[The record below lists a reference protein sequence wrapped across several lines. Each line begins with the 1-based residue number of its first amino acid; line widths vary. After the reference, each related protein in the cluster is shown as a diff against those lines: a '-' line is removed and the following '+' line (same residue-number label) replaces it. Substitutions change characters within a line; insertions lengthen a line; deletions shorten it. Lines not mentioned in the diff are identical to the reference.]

1 LAGPSFGA
9 ARATSYT
16 CGHVERTCRV
26 PVNAAE
32 PATDPSPTTA
42 PLPLWMRL
50 IARLP
55 FGVLYALGALVSFLL
70 RYVLRHR
77 VAIATSNLR
86 KSFPALS
93 PPEIR
98 SILNQYYRRLG
109 EVAVECLKMPAL
121 SAAEMG
127 RRVLIPNLAEL
138 RAETAAGRSIIFLAA
153 HLGNWEWQLQGIMV
167 QLGVPIDAAY
177 KPLHLASAD
186 RAVLLLRSHFG
197 ARMVAAKKL
206 LRVVARH
213 RHQVHAIALMADQIP
228 MSSGSG
234 RHWLTFLG
242 QPTAFYP
249 GPAEIAHATGYATY
263 FPCMR
268 RLSRGYY
275 ELYFAPMTAAGE
287 RLESEAFTARYARV
301 LEAQIRS
308 DPANWMWS
316 HRRWKLTP
324 PAQMT
329 ASQAAAP

>member
-1 LAGPSFGA
+1 
-9 ARATSYT
+9 
-16 CGHVERTCRV
+16 
-26 PVNAAE
+26 VNAAE

-228 MSSGSG
+228 
-234 RHWLTFLG
+234 
-242 QPTAFYP
+242 

>member
-1 LAGPSFGA
+1 M
-9 ARATSYT
+9 
-16 CGHVERTCRV
+16 
-26 PVNAAE
+26 NAAE
-32 PATDPSPTTA
+32 PATDPSPAAAPLAA

-55 FGVLYALGALVSFLL
+55 FGVLYPLGSIVAFLL
-70 RYVLRHR
+70 RYVLRLR
-77 VAIATSNLR
+77 VAVTTSNLR
-86 KSFPALS
+86 RSFPALS

-98 SILNQYYRRLG
+98 SLLNQYYRRLG

-127 RRVLIPNLAEL
+127 RRVIVPNLAEL

-153 HLGNWEWQLQGIMV
+153 HLGNWEWQLQGITV
-167 QLGVPIDAAY
+167 QLGVPVDAAY

-206 LRVVARH
+206 LRAVARH
-213 RHQVHAIALMADQIP
+213 RNQVHVIALMADQIP

-234 RHWLTFLG
+234 RHWLTFLN

-249 GPAEIAHATGYATY
+249 GPAEIAHATGYAA
-263 FPCMR
+263 FFADMHR
-268 RLSRGYY
+268 VARGRYRISF
-275 ELYFAPMTAAGE
+275 EPMTAAGE
-287 RLESEAFTARYARV
+287 RLEPEAFTARYAQL
-301 LEAQIRS
+301 LEASIRS

-316 HRRWKLTP
+316 HRRWKLAP
-324 PAQMT
+324 PAPMM
-329 ASQAAAP
+329 APPAAAP

>member
-1 LAGPSFGA
+1 MSNAQENASASSPPA
-9 ARATSYT
+9 AL
-16 CGHVERTCRV
+16 
-26 PVNAAE
+26 
-32 PATDPSPTTA
+32 
-42 PLPLWMRL
+42 LPLWMRL
-50 IARLP
+50 MARLP
-55 FGVLYALGALVSFLL
+55 FGVLYVLAAIVSFLL

-77 VAIATSNLR
+77 VAIVTSNLR
-86 KSFPALS
+86 KSFPSLP

-98 SILNQYYRRLG
+98 AIMNQYYRRLG
-109 EVAVECLKMPAL
+109 EVVAECLKMPAL
-121 SAAEMG
+121 SAAEMA
-127 RRVLIPNLAEL
+127 RRVIIPNLAEL
-138 RAETAAGRSIIFLAA
+138 RAEIAAGRSIIFLAA

-167 QLGVPIDAAY
+167 QLGAPIDAAY

-206 LRVVARH
+206 LRVVARN
-213 RHQVHAIALMADQIP
+213 RRQVHAIALMADQIP
-228 MSSGSG
+228 MSSGGG

-268 RLSRGYY
+268 RLSRGHY
-275 ELYFAPMTAAGE
+275 ELYFAPMTTAGE
-287 RLESEAFTARYARV
+287 RLELEAFTARYARV
-301 LEAQIRS
+301 LEGQIRA

-324 PAQMT
+324 PA
-329 ASQAAAP
+329 PP

>member
-1 LAGPSFGA
+1 
-9 ARATSYT
+9 
-16 CGHVERTCRV
+16 
-26 PVNAAE
+26 
-32 PATDPSPTTA
+32 
-42 PLPLWMRL
+42 
-50 IARLP
+50 
-55 FGVLYALGALVSFLL
+55 
-70 RYVLRHR
+70 
-77 VAIATSNLR
+77 
-86 KSFPALS
+86 
-93 PPEIR
+93 
-98 SILNQYYRRLG
+98 
-109 EVAVECLKMPAL
+109 
-121 SAAEMG
+121 MG

-324 PAQMT
+324 LRLLRPSRVSWREWSSPA
-329 ASQAAAP
+329 AGCPPAA